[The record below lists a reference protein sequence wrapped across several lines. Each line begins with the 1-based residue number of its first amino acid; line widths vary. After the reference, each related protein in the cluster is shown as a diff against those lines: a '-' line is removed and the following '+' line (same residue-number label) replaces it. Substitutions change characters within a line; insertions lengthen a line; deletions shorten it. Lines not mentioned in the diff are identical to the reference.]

1 MPRPRARACLQDG
14 LKLDLNRLA
23 QNGLIR
29 PGARSGPIGIRWYST
44 YCDKEIASGLITAN
58 MIGTQ
63 EGWLRLQLGDFD
75 EWIILVARPRHFGG
89 RQWYFMCPAM
99 NRPVSVLWRPPGART
114 FRSRKAWG
122 RQVAYRSQFSDQ
134 DNRAH
139 LGKERIKARLIA
151 DLDPDQWDLRQNRN
165 GCGGPH
171 TISMWSATTTTRPFW
186 TTDAL
191 RSRPSSEKISLKIND
206 RIQVSQEISIQPR
219 GGVQSEGA
227 SVHQKWLGHPNL
239 KLRPHAPAR
248 GRGRLQVQQIY
259 DWTHARR
266 RMSGK
271 PLLRMERWVCGRS
284 CAMWLSLSADRQAD
298 IVAAQVLISPLTI
311 CYTSHGL

>member
-23 QNGLIR
+23 RNGFIR

-44 YCDKEIASGLITAN
+44 YWDKEIASGLITAN
-58 MIGTQ
+58 MSGTQ

-151 DLDPDQWDLRQNRN
+151 DLDPDQWDLPPKPKWMRWSTYNLYVERYDN
-165 GCGGPH
+165 YEAILDYGC
-171 TISMWSATTTTRPFW
+171 A
-186 TTDAL
+186 AL
-191 RSRPSSEKISLKIND
+191 AAK
-206 RIQVSQEISIQPR
+206 
-219 GGVQSEGA
+219 
-227 SVHQKWLGHPNL
+227 LGKNFFEN
-239 KLRPHAPAR
+239 
-248 GRGRLQVQQIY
+248 Q
-259 DWTHARR
+259 
-266 RMSGK
+266 
-271 PLLRMERWVCGRS
+271 
-284 CAMWLSLSADRQAD
+284 
-298 IVAAQVLISPLTI
+298 
-311 CYTSHGL
+311 